1 MKEEYVMPV
10 NVTIEAENPDRVAV
24 ALARTIYDAVKNFTL
39 EDNANLDVQYSVY
52 KKPDP
57 DTFGK

>member
-1 MKEEYVMPV
+1 MPV

-24 ALARTIYDAVKNFTL
+24 ALARTIYDAVKNFAL